1 MSLQITDPWIKHA
14 VLSMLVERIDAGG
27 IDELLQAG
35 FTGTFLDA
43 VRHRPARDLIKIAE
57 VPQLDIRVRFD
68 EQSVL
73 NQLTRLDMM
82 RRDAAL
88 REYFVING
96 APRRLMCDLFR
107 MSSEEVRQLR
117 EQLLPPDRQSG
128 RAKLPPVE
136 VRDEIHQRWQE
147 IGREYANHSL
157 REQFYRLHQGFA
169 HLRIDAIC
177 LTLGEFDTQPR
188 WQVTG
193 LGALE

>member
-1 MSLQITDPWIKHA
+1 MVLQIIDPWIKHA

-27 IDELLQAG
+27 IDELLEAG
-35 FTGTFLDA
+35 FTATFLDA
-43 VRHRPARDLIKIAE
+43 VRHRPARDLIKISE
-57 VPQLDIRVRFD
+57 IPQLDIRVRFD

-73 NQLTRLDMM
+73 TQLTRLDMM

-88 REYFVING
+88 REYFIING
-96 APRRLMCDLFR
+96 APRRLLCDLFR
-107 MSSEEVRQLR
+107 MSSDDVRQLR
-117 EQLLPPDRQSG
+117 EQLLPRDRQSG
-128 RAKLPPVE
+128 RAKLPSVE

-147 IGREYANHSL
+147 IGQKYSENSL
-157 REQFYRLHQGFA
+157 REQFYLLHQSFP

-177 LTLGEFDTQPR
+177 LTLAEFDNEPR